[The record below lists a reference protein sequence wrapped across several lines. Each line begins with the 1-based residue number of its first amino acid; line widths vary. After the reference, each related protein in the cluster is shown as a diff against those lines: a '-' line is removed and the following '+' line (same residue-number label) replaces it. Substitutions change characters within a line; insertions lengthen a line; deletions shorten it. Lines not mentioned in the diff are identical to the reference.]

1 MPSRR
6 SIIAAVFLAVSLCA
20 GLCGPARGAEGAE
33 FTLESADGERVSL
46 RQAAAGKPVLLVF
59 WATWCPH
66 CNEAVPEINGIQSRL
81 SDRLRI
87 LAIDFME
94 SRGKVKAFMKAKR
107 VTYPVLLDSDG
118 KVARQYNVL
127 GIPTYILLDKDGR
140 VVYSGNDLPGSLDKH
155 LN

>member
-1 MPSRR
+1 MR
-6 SIIAAVFLAVSLCA
+6 SFKAILAAVLLSASLCGA
-20 GLCGPARGAEGAE
+20 LRGAAWGAESAE
-33 FTLESADGERVSL
+33 FTLESVGGEHVSL

-81 SDRLRI
+81 SGRLRI

-94 SRGKVKAFMKAKR
+94 SRGKVKAFMKAKD
-107 VTYPVLLDSDG
+107 VSYPVLLDSNG

-127 GIPTYILLDKDGR
+127 GIPTYILLDKEGR
-140 VVYSGNDLPGSLDKH
+140 VVYSGNDLPGSLEKY
-155 LN
+155 L